1 MKKLIDYTCEF
12 SLDNPDDTTTDI
24 EFQPMPGF
32 MEAAVRAEKYV
43 DELPLGKSQ
52 RKDLYRH
59 IRRLLDHAI
68 EDGYLQSTT

>member
-1 MKKLIDYTCEF
+1 MMKKLIDYTCEF
-12 SLDNPDDTTTDI
+12 SLDNPDGTVTDV

-43 DELPLGKSQ
+43 DELPLGRTQ

-68 EDGYLQSTT
+68 EDAYLQT